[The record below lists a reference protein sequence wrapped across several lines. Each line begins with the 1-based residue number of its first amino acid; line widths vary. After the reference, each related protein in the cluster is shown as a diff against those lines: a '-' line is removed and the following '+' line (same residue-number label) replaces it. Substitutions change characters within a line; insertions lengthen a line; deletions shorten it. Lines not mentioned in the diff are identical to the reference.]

1 MNRRVLAVVRVVVLL
16 TLLSAAT
23 TRGGGADPTF
33 VVRIDVLGLFRP
45 QAVELAAV
53 DAAGFRSDDDGGSGC
68 VLPPGAAVALSR
80 NGGRVQMVHAGQI
93 RKNGRQC
100 AVTPTDPDGRIEI
113 RLANGFRRVFR
124 GTVAVRPAAAG
135 DGLQIVAHRPLDDYV
150 AGVVSAELGTAAPP
164 AALQALAVAVRTQAL
179 RWRGRH
185 ADEGCDLCDNT
196 HCMLYQGEE
205 NGAAAVRRV
214 LAPVRDTVLV
224 RSGQL
229 ALAPFT
235 ACCGGAPLPAA
246 WIWPGAADTGP
257 VRPCDR
263 CRENPDAVWTADV
276 AGPDFLSPIG
286 SALGGFAPTG
296 IRVEEPPGR
305 SPVVVLTG
313 DCGERRIPV
322 EEFRIACGRTFGWNL
337 IRSNRFQVRPD
348 GDRLQFAGRGFGHNA
363 GLCLAGAVAMARAG
377 SSADAILDFYFPGC
391 RAVSRASTA
400 SSQPGW

>member
-1 MNRRVLAVVRVVVLL
+1 MSRGALAVGRVVVLL
-16 TLLSAAT
+16 ALLSAAP
-23 TRGGGADPTF
+23 TRGGGATPTP
-33 VVRIDVLGLFRP
+33 VVRIDVLGLFHP
-45 QAVELAAV
+45 QAVELVAV
-53 DAAGFRSDDDGGSGC
+53 DAASFRLADGDGPGR

-80 NGGRVQMVHAGQI
+80 NGGRVRAMHVGQT
-93 RKNGRQC
+93 REDGRLC
-100 AVTPTDPDGRIEI
+100 VVTPVVPDGRIEI

-135 DGLQIVAHRPLDDYV
+135 DWLQLVAHRPLEDYV

-164 AALQALAVAVRTQAL
+164 AALQALAAAVRTQAL

-205 NGAAAVRRV
+205 NGALAVRRA
-214 LAPVRDTVLV
+214 LEPLRDAVLV
-224 RSGQL
+224 RDGQL
-229 ALAPFT
+229 AMAPFT

-276 AGPDFLSPIG
+276 AGPDFLSQIG
-286 SALGGFAPTG
+286 STLGGLAPAW

-313 DCGERRIPV
+313 DYGARRIPV

-348 GDRLQFAGRGFGHNA
+348 GNRLRFTGRGFGHNA

-377 SSADAILDFYFPGC
+377 ASADTILDYYFWGC
-391 RAVSRASTA
+391 RAVSRASMA

>member
-1 MNRRVLAVVRVVVLL
+1 MNRRALVVSRTVILLVLL
-16 TLLSAAT
+16 STALIRGEAA
-23 TRGGGADPTF
+23 APTP

-45 QAVELAAV
+45 PAVELVAV
-53 DAAGFRSDDDGGSGC
+53 ETASFSCDDGGGPGR

-80 NGGRVQMVHAGQI
+80 KGDWVRAVHAGQTWV
-93 RKNGRQC
+93 NGRQC
-100 AVTPTDPDGRIEI
+100 VVTPAIPDGRIEI

-124 GTVAVRPAAAG
+124 GSVAVRPAVAG
-135 DGLQIVAHRPLDDYV
+135 DWLQLVAHRPLEDYV
-150 AGVVSAELGTAAPP
+150 AGVVSAELGTDAPP
-164 AALQALAVAVRTQAL
+164 SALQALAVAVRTQAL

-185 ADEGCDLCDNT
+185 ADAGCDLCDNT

-214 LAPVRDTVLV
+214 LARPRTVVLV

-257 VRPCDR
+257 IRPCDR

-276 AGPDFLSPIG
+276 TGPDFLAQIG
-286 SALGGFAPTG
+286 SALGGLAPTG

-305 SPVVVLTG
+305 SPVVVLAG

-337 IRSNRFQVRPD
+337 IRSNRFQVRQE
-348 GDRLQFAGRGFGHNA
+348 GDRLRFSGRGYGYNA

-377 SSADAILDFYFPGC
+377 ATADAILDFYFPGC

>member
-1 MNRRVLAVVRVVVLL
+1 MSRRALAAGRVVVLL
-16 TLLSAAT
+16 ALLSAAPT
-23 TRGGGADPTF
+23 PGAGAAPTP
-33 VVRIDVLGLFRP
+33 VVRIDVLGLFHP
-45 QAVELAAV
+45 QTVELVAV
-53 DAAGFRSDDDGGSGC
+53 DAVSFRLDRGGGPES
-68 VLPPGAAVALSR
+68 VLPPGAAVTLDR
-80 NGGRVQMVHAGQI
+80 NGGLVRVARARQLREAG
-93 RKNGRQC
+93 RGC
-100 AVTPTDPDGRIEI
+100 TVTPAVPDGRIEI

-124 GTVAVRPAAAG
+124 GTVVVRPATAG
-135 DGLQIVAHRPLDDYV
+135 DWLQLVAHRPLEEYV

-164 AALQALAVAVRTQAL
+164 AALQALAAAVRTQAL

-205 NGAAAVRRV
+205 NGAWAVRHA
-214 LAPVRDTVLV
+214 LEPLCDAVLV
-224 RSGQL
+224 RGGQL
-229 ALAPFT
+229 AMAPFN

-257 VRPCDR
+257 VQPCDR
-263 CRENPDAVWTADV
+263 CRENSDAVWTADV
-276 AGPDFLSPIG
+276 AGPDFLARIG
-286 SALGGFAPTG
+286 SALGGLVPAG
-296 IRVEEPPGR
+296 IRIEEPPGR

-313 DCGERRIPV
+313 DYGERRIPV

-348 GDRLQFAGRGFGHNA
+348 GSRLRFTGRGFGHNA

-377 SSADAILDFYFPGC
+377 ASADVILDFYFPGC
-391 RAVSRASTA
+391 RVVSRASTA